1 MSHGAVMHVLVQY
14 TAVHWGLRYGGP
26 ESDASSVRYTV
37 YPCSI
42 CQILIQNS
50 IEIDI
55 LQNLHINIDI
65 FKNLFIN
72 ILKMNRT

>member
-1 MSHGAVMHVLVQY
+1 MHVLVQY

-26 ESDASSVRYTV
+26 DASSVRYTV